1 MKNQEFRKLIREEI
15 SKIISEYGFIPV
27 PGKPGSMIPLKLG
40 KMYQVLDPGVNE
52 WNDEYEYLG
61 FDTNSRE
68 YMFRA
73 SDYSPAD
80 EFNFVGVTEADL
92 KTDVKPSAAK

>member
-15 SKIISEYGFIPV
+15 SKIISEYGVIPV
-27 PGKPGSMIPLKLG
+27 PGKPGNMLALKLG
-40 KMYQVLDPGVNE
+40 QMYIVLDPGSE
-52 WNDEYEYLG
+52 DGDEYEYLG

-73 SDYSPAD
+73 HDRED
-80 EFNFVGVTEADL
+80 NFHFVGITEADL

>member
-27 PGKPGSMIPLKLG
+27 PGKPGSMVPLKLG
-40 KMYQVLDPGVNE
+40 KMYQILDAGMNE

-73 SDYSPAD
+73 FDRAD
-80 EFNFVGVTEADL
+80 NFHFVGVTEADL